1 MPHQSRTTQSEGPVD
16 DAVVRIG
23 EEAEPPMGGV
33 DAEFF
38 RIINDEQL
46 RDIRTIPP
54 GFPAGVLT
62 DVRARIWR
70 GSPC

>member
-1 MPHQSRTTQSEGPVD
+1 VD